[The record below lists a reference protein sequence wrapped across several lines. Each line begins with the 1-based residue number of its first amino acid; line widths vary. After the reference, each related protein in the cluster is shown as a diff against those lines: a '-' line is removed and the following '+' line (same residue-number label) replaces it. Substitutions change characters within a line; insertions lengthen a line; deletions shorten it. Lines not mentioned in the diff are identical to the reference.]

1 MFHGLFDSIVLF
13 ELLRLLFM
21 NLFVLFQLLLIFSY
35 NIKSVFQLFWFFYHA
50 IILFHRIFIHKHKSY
65 EWCNSSKSES
75 VQVSLGT
82 HGMSFEITLSHFFWS
97 AKRSLVICSGSL
109 RLAITEI
116 CQHRK
121 KSQINENTLVQLFI
135 LFNFFTNYSKKWL
148 NIYVNTVVNIAK
160 CSRSWAWH
168 P

>member
-35 NIKSVFQLFWFFYHA
+35 NIKSVFLKFIFWFFYHA

-75 VQVSLGT
+75 VQEPIGT
-82 HGMSFEITLSHFFWS
+82 HGISFELIWLHFFWS
-97 AKRSLVICSGSL
+97 ATHSLVICSGSL
-109 RLAITEI
+109 RLAMTEI
-116 CQHRK
+116 CQNRK
-121 KSQINENTLVQLFI
+121 KSQINENTLVRLFI
-135 LFNFFTNYSKKWL
+135 LFNFFTNYSKKM
-148 NIYVNTVVNIAK
+148 A
-160 CSRSWAWH
+160 
-168 P
+168 